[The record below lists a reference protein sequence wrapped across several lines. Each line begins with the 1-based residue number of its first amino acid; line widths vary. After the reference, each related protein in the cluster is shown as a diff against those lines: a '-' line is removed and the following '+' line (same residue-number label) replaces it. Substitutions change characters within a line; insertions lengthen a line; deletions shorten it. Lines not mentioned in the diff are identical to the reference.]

1 LNFPAATIRR
11 TFYLTIAALVMG
23 GLAYN
28 VKQLPS
34 EAATAAASPDVTRV
48 NKTQPIAATTVAE
61 AQIALAPVAEGP
73 ELPSRPKITEYTVA
87 EGDTLE
93 AIAARFGVKVDTLV
107 LSNGMESEDDTLSIG
122 QKLIVPAVDA
132 LVYKIEEG
140 DNFWT
145 VADQFGTTEEELVKA
160 NPDID
165 PQAIPIGA
173 YVLVPGGDLEHARP
187 LLASRAAG
195 ARRTS
200 PAQTHK
206 LATHPVWGEVTDYFG
221 WRTHPVYG
229 TRHFHDGTDFNAG
242 IGTPVAAADSGT
254 VIMAQYYGGYG
265 KTVKIDHGGG
275 VITQYS
281 HLSSYAV
288 DVGQKVEA
296 GQVIA
301 YSGNTGTSTGPHLHF
316 TVIVDGTPVDPLDW
330 LP

>member
-1 LNFPAATIRR
+1 MNFPAATLRR
-11 TFYLTIAALVMG
+11 ALYTTIALLVMG

-34 EAATAAASPDVTRV
+34 EAMAASPDVTRI
-48 NKTQPIAATTVAE
+48 KKGQPVLAMATTE
-61 AQIALAPVAEGP
+61 SEIALSPVPEGP
-73 ELPSRPKITEYTVA
+73 ELPPRPKITEYTVA
-87 EGDTLE
+87 PGDTLE
-93 AIAARFGVKVDTLV
+93 AIASRFGLKVDTLV
-107 LSNGMESEDDTLSIG
+107 LSNGMESSEDTLSIG
-122 QKLIVPAVDA
+122 QTLVVPAVDA
-132 LVYKIEEG
+132 LVYKIAEG

-145 VADQFGTTEEELVKA
+145 VADQFGTTEEEVVKA

-173 YVLVPGGDLEHARP
+173 MVIVPGGNYNNIRP
-187 LLASRAAG
+187 LVASRSG
-195 ARRTS
+195 SRRS

-206 LATHPVWGEVTDYFG
+206 LDKWPVGGIVTDDFG
-221 WRTHPVYG
+221 WRIHPVYG
-229 TRHFHDGTDFNAG
+229 TRHFHDGTDFNAS
-242 IGTPVAAADSGT
+242 IGTPVVAASSGT

-265 KTVKIDHGGG
+265 RAVKIDHGGG
-275 VITQYS
+275 VVTMYA

-288 DVGQKVEA
+288 DVGQVVSA

-316 TVIVDGTPVDPLDW
+316 TVIVDDEPVDPMDW